1 MDEMGMEVETPLHSI
16 KISRQQEKGELCI
29 ESVPPEEFFV
39 NRDARNLKDAY
50 LVAHRT
56 EMRAG
61 DLIAMGYDPE
71 VVLDLD
77 SFDSGSEMTEA
88 EVH

>member
-1 MDEMGMEVETPLHSI
+1 
-16 KISRQQEKGELCI
+16 
-29 ESVPPEEFFV
+29 
-39 NRDARNLKDAY
+39 

-71 VVLDLD
+71 VVLDL
-77 SFDSGSEMTEA
+77 EQL
-88 EVH
+88 

>member
-1 MDEMGMEVETPLHSI
+1 MHRKRATGRVLSLTVTH
-16 KISRQQEKGELCI
+16 
-29 ESVPPEEFFV
+29 VT
-39 NRDARNLKDAY
+39 LKDAY

-71 VVLDLD
+71 VV
-77 SFDSGSEMTEA
+77 SGFKQL
-88 EVH
+88 